1 MAEKVPPEIEQIAQQ
16 LDELQEKYSVLA
28 NQRVLLENEVK
39 EISRVLESLQTIPQG
54 AKVYRNVGNILFE
67 EDKEKLVK
75 ELEDRKST
83 DELIVEKYKKEEEDL
98 KKQISGLQEKLKG
111 MLTRYYQ
118 KVATAGGKAPSSLG
132 S

>member
-16 LDELQEKYSVLA
+16 LDELQEKYTLLT

-39 EISRVLESLQTIPQG
+39 EISRVLEALQSLPQG
-54 AKVYRNVGNILFE
+54 SKVYRNVGNILFE
-67 EDKEKLVK
+67 EDREKLVK

-83 DELIVEKYKKEEEDL
+83 DELIVEKYKKDEEEL
-98 KKQISGLQEKLKG
+98 KKQIGALQERLKG
-111 MLTRYYQ
+111 LLTKYYQ
-118 KVATAGGKAPSSLG
+118 RAATATSRGAGPSS